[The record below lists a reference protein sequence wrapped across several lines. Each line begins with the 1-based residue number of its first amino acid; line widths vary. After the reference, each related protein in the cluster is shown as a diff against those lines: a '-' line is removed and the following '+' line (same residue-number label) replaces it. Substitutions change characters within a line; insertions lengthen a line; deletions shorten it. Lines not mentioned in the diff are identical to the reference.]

1 MKVVIQVATPQH
13 KDLPSKNFI
22 KQVLTSADLYLKKNT
37 PEVLVRIVTPD
48 EIQTLNATYRHK
60 DYATNVLSFPFQA
73 PPGIDA
79 PFLGDIIICHQ
90 VLKTEAESQN
100 KTLLDHY
107 AHMLIHGFLHLHGY
121 DHIRQNDAQIME
133 NLEKIILQQL
143 NIANPYE
150 EIL

>member
-1 MKVVIQVATPQH
+1 MKVVIQVITPQH
-13 KDLPSKNFI
+13 KDLPKKTFI
-22 KQVLTSADLYLKKNT
+22 KHVLDSADRTLQKNT

-48 EIQTLNATYRHK
+48 EIKTLNATYRHK

-73 PPGIDA
+73 PKGIEA

-90 VLKTEAESQN
+90 VLKTEAANQN
-100 KTLLDHY
+100 KSLLDHY
-107 AHMLIHGFLHLHGY
+107 AHMLVHGFLHLQGY
-121 DHIRQNDAQIME
+121 DHIKQNDALIME

-150 EIL
+150 ENL